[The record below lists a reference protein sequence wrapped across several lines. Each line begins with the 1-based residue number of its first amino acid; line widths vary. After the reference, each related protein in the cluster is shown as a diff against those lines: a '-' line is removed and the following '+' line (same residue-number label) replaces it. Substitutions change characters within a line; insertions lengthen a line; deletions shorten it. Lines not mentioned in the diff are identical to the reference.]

1 MCRYFFFL
9 LWSNII
15 FGLTVFLF
23 QRGFL
28 LSREV
33 LADKTKCE
41 KTTKNDSCY
50 AVPREYS
57 KAIVLI
63 IDALRYDFAAYDK
76 NLSMTKP
83 YQNAMPIINQLI
95 EKGQGKLYQSFADPP
110 TTTMQRLK
118 GLTTGS
124 IPTFID
130 VSANFASYEI
140 NEDNIIDQLIERG
153 RKVVFAGD
161 DTWLSLFPNR
171 FTRTYPFPSFDVW
184 DLDTVDRGVEKHLFQ
199 ELHRPQNWDVF
210 IGHFLGVDH
219 AGHKFGPTHAEM
231 RRKLTEMNTVIAK
244 TVEEMPKDCV
254 LFVMGDHG
262 MTNTGDHGGDSDDE
276 LNSALFMYSNNMDD
290 DSKNVTNRIS
300 QVDFVPTFSL
310 LMGLPIPFSN
320 IGKVISDVT
329 NGLRQL
335 QYLKINIDQVF
346 TYLSKYQT
354 NFGMDV
360 KAFDAIEGMKT
371 KFQSKKVINPHEL
384 PEVLNLG
391 LELLNGAKS
400 MCQSMFVDFDLNN
413 IWMGLTVSGVH
424 ICLMILLSLDKI
436 FLRTVVNSRLFLCLT
451 GSFVIGTCI
460 SHFFIISQPLII
472 SGILLTLPVCG
483 LSILWRIRYSIGQV
497 LLSII
502 KNTDQFSLSH
512 IGLYS
517 IVCLAL
523 YSNSY
528 VVEEAQVLYFATTS
542 LMILH
547 LLRSQLP
554 FKNFKSSFCCLLFL
568 GLLRLTNIYF
578 RCREEQQAYCINTDL
593 HKSLGKLYAIFTA
606 KNLFKIS
613 LLLFRYFRCVSFK
626 FLQKLEI
633 RRNFILGL

>member
-184 DLDTVDRGVEKHLFQ
+184 DLDT
-199 ELHRPQNWDVF
+199 
-210 IGHFLGVDH
+210 GH
-219 AGHKFGPTHAEM
+219 
-231 RRKLTEMNTVIAK
+231 
-244 TVEEMPKDCV
+244 
-254 LFVMGDHG
+254 
-262 MTNTGDHGGDSDDE
+262 
-276 LNSALFMYSNNMDD
+276 
-290 DSKNVTNRIS
+290 
-300 QVDFVPTFSL
+300 QPTFPTIQWSAAFVGFSGANYGTSTATYWLPAVLIGVNTFAARILFTFMVPL
-310 LMGLPIPFSN
+310 LLVAPFTVY
-320 IGKVISDVT
+320 KV
-329 NGLRQL
+329 L
-335 QYLKINIDQVF
+335 QDTEHPF
-346 TYLSKYQT
+346 
-354 NFGMDV
+354 
-360 KAFDAIEGMKT
+360 
-371 KFQSKKVINPHEL
+371 
-384 PEVLNLG
+384 LNLAPF
-391 LELLNGAKS
+391 EE
-400 MCQSMFVDFDLNN
+400 
-413 IWMGLTVSGVH
+413 
-424 ICLMILLSLDKI
+424 SLDEGE
-436 FLRTVVNSRLFLCLT
+436 TVLIEQIDEATSHMFRLCLK
-451 GSFVIGTCI
+451 
-460 SHFFIISQPLII
+460 
-472 SGILLTLPVCG
+472 
-483 LSILWRIRYSIGQV
+483 YS
-497 LLSII
+497 
-502 KNTDQFSLSH
+502 
-512 IGLYS
+512 
-517 IVCLAL
+517 A
-523 YSNSY
+523 
-528 VVEEAQVLYFATTS
+528 
-542 LMILH
+542 
-547 LLRSQLP
+547 
-554 FKNFKSSFCCLLFL
+554 
-568 GLLRLTNIYF
+568 
-578 RCREEQQAYCINTDL
+578 
-593 HKSLGKLYAIFTA
+593 
-606 KNLFKIS
+606 
-613 LLLFRYFRCVSFK
+613 
-626 FLQKLEI
+626 
-633 RRNFILGL
+633 ILGLKMLASMVSAAHHRRHLMVWKIFAPRFIFEGIGFGVGLGVLCLSYLTFLRIQASLSRFHHELTKNK